1 MGFENIGLS
10 IFFYPFIDLNVGP
23 TLVIRSPIYY
33 GVEASP
39 SADQVILN
47 VIIDENQMIN

>member
-33 GVEASP
+33 GVEAAPCCRS
-39 SADQVILN
+39 SYIKCYN
-47 VIIDENQMIN
+47 R